1 MEIKIFCMKPHK
13 YKLNQKLINFCTFYD
28 GNFEN
33 SRVIRK
39 YYSDLEKEIN
49 FQGGIANKKIKIWL
63 VDVVPYNEKKITS
76 KDFFQIND
84 KFDFILMNA
93 DADFADENLEPD
105 EKFDEEI
112 NSIFFHGHDFS
123 YIDLFYKYFK
133 YKFSLYTFSSAGG
146 YKAIND
152 LFPAYNVTA
161 LVHESKKSRQK
172 DFDDAGFIPL
182 YFGTEEDALPIV
194 DEYFKKQSAN
204 DLFYLSGLIAPDE
217 DVSKKIDQEE
227 GEEGKELGGSPNMEL
242 YKEIINRYLS
252 SNAKGEF
259 FEGGAMFYP
268 SARDY
273 LTSEKNVKNKSV
285 HCYAPLDYLVYI
297 RSQDLLKNIDKT
309 LPSWELSQ
317 IDTRLGP
324 ASIIPM
330 VKELFDI
337 STYDIESREEFLK
350 EAVKR
355 INTVDGKKDIH
366 RGDFLNISFNK
377 NNEMTSK
384 GKYTL
389 DLSVGKDGQTIKER
403 LSRFQKVDW
412 DSNDP
417 TTIKPVTYTYF
428 DVINISK
435 ISIEDGT
442 FEAQFFLDMTSK
454 HKDPF
459 KTISFNNLDLE
470 KRPNVKI
477 IKEQEMED
485 GFKFV
490 RYLVEAKFDFF
501 PIVENYPFDSQLV
514 FISYA
519 LIDEEKYGV
528 LQPLPVEELDRDFR
542 LEGWR
547 IKDTRSG
554 VFRRKININPF
565 LSDSGEIKIERE
577 NRIGWFIKRSSSM
590 TLLKVLIPL
599 AFLFGVVIYCAA
611 MPSQDIGRAAEL
623 LTITFL
629 ASIALYF
636 SSERPQPLTMTI
648 IDIIFAGFYTI
659 TGIVSLLV
667 FVLDF
672 YPDTHSI
679 LSGYLSF
686 IVPVGTMLM
695 FAYLFRRIKA
705 KKYVPQMI
713 SSDES

>member
-1 MEIKIFCMKPHK
+1 
-13 YKLNQKLINFCTFYD
+13 
-28 GNFEN
+28 
-33 SRVIRK
+33 
-39 YYSDLEKEIN
+39 
-49 FQGGIANKKIKIWL
+49 
-63 VDVVPYNEKKITS
+63 
-76 KDFFQIND
+76 
-84 KFDFILMNA
+84 
-93 DADFADENLEPD
+93 
-105 EKFDEEI
+105 
-112 NSIFFHGHDFS
+112 
-123 YIDLFYKYFK
+123 
-133 YKFSLYTFSSAGG
+133 
-146 YKAIND
+146 
-152 LFPAYNVTA
+152 
-161 LVHESKKSRQK
+161 
-172 DFDDAGFIPL
+172 
-182 YFGTEEDALPIV
+182 
-194 DEYFKKQSAN
+194 
-204 DLFYLSGLIAPDE
+204 
-217 DVSKKIDQEE
+217 
-227 GEEGKELGGSPNMEL
+227 
-242 YKEIINRYLS
+242 
-252 SNAKGEF
+252 
-259 FEGGAMFYP
+259 
-268 SARDY
+268 
-273 LTSEKNVKNKSV
+273 
-285 HCYAPLDYLVYI
+285 
-297 RSQDLLKNIDKT
+297 
-309 LPSWELSQ
+309 
-317 IDTRLGP
+317 
-324 ASIIPM
+324 
-330 VKELFDI
+330 
-337 STYDIESREEFLK
+337 
-350 EAVKR
+350 
-355 INTVDGKKDIH
+355 
-366 RGDFLNISFNK
+366 
-377 NNEMTSK
+377 
-384 GKYTL
+384 
-389 DLSVGKDGQTIKER
+389 
-403 LSRFQKVDW
+403 
-412 DSNDP
+412 
-417 TTIKPVTYTYF
+417 
-428 DVINISK
+428 
-435 ISIEDGT
+435 
-442 FEAQFFLDMTSK
+442 MTSK

-695 FAYLFRRIKA
+695 FAYLFRRVKA